1 MSNTDGQLSF
11 LKAGL
16 QLASQLFTV
25 SPTYA
30 REIQDEHFGYGLAPL
45 LRHRAGD
52 LRGILNG
59 VDTGIWNP
67 ATDPA
72 LAAGYA
78 ANRLAAK
85 RANKTAL
92 QAEMGLEVCADRPLF
107 GVHEPAD
114 PPEGPRP
121 AAHCRRGAGAAA
133 GATGGA
139 G

>member
-1 MSNTDGQLSF
+1 MPAKSRTSIS
-11 LKAGL
+11 AT
-16 QLASQLFTV
+16 AS
-25 SPTYA
+25 
-30 REIQDEHFGYGLAPL
+30 PL

-92 QAEMGLEVCADRPLF
+92 QAKWDWKSHPTARCSGSS
-107 GVHEPAD
+107 
-114 PPEGPRP
+114 
-121 AAHCRRGAGAAA
+121 AA
-133 GATGGA
+133 
-139 G
+139 